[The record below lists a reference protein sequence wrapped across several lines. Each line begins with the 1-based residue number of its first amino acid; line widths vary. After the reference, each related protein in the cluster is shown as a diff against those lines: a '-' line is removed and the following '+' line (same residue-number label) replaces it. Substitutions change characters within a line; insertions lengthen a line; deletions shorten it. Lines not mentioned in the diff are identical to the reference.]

1 MLLIYCP
8 HCGEHREEEEF
19 HCKGQAHIARPADPD
34 NLSDKEWGEYMYF
47 RTNPKG
53 LSHEIWYHSIGCRKF
68 FNVTRNTVTYEIKE
82 VYKIGEKPSI
92 TEQTVVTQG

>member
-19 HCKGQAHIARPADPD
+19 HCKGQAHISRPADPD

-53 LSHEIWYHSIGCRKF
+53 LSHEIWYHGIGCRKF

-82 VYKIGEKPSI
+82 VYKIGEKPSV

>member
-34 NLSDKEWGEYMYF
+34 SLSDKAWGEYMYF

-53 LSHEIWYHSIGCRKF
+53 LSHEIWYHGMGCRKF
-68 FNVTRNTVTYEIKE
+68 FNVTRDTVSYEIKE
-82 VYKIGEKPSI
+82 VYKMGEVPSV
-92 TEQTVVTQG
+92 TEKTAVTQG